1 MKFLIYS
8 IFFWCFFLTPQSL
21 AKPHTPGQMIITGFY
36 GQYPS
41 DPAVKK
47 LKTFIDQKKIG
58 GIILF
63 GRNINHKAQL
73 TTLVQYLKKDTA
85 IFVAIDHEGGLVNR
99 LIDPSFQLNTPS
111 PYDFCNLTLQ
121 HQESQANKVSNTL
134 KTIGINMNFGGV
146 VDIQPMIYP
155 SSICKDQRCYS
166 SSDTKISKCT
176 AIMMAA
182 HFKNNLYFALKHF
195 PGHGSTSIDSHYSLP
210 DITLTHSDYDYM
222 PYHHLLDPNS
232 TYDMVMVGHLL
243 DKNIDEKYPASLS
256 KKHINILKKQLHFD
270 GLIVTDDLNMN
281 ALHLISKHKP
291 TLAKMAASAGNDL
304 LLFGYLSFNDIDS
317 ILNELSN
324 ASKMDVTFHDHMR
337 SSLDKINLALDD

>member
-1 MKFLIYS
+1 MKFLICS
-8 IFFWCFFLTPQSL
+8 IFFCCFFVNSQSL
-21 AKPHTPGQMIITGFY
+21 ANPYTPGQMIITGFY

-47 LKTFIDQKKIG
+47 LKEFIDKKKIG

-63 GRNINHKAQL
+63 GRNISHKDQL
-73 TTLVQYLKKDTA
+73 RTLVQYLKKDTA

-99 LIDPSFQLNTPS
+99 LIDPSFNLNTPS
-111 PYDFCNLTLQ
+111 PYDFCRLTLL
-121 HQESQANKVSNTL
+121 HQENHANKVSNTL
-134 KTIGINMNFGGV
+134 KSIGINMNFGGV

-155 SSICKDQRCYS
+155 SSICNDQRCFS

-176 AIMMAA
+176 TVMMNA

-210 DITLTHSDYDYM
+210 DITFTHSDYEYM
-222 PYHHLLDPNS
+222 PYFHLLDPNS
-232 TYDMVMVGHLL
+232 EYDMVMVGHLL

-256 KKHINILKKQLHFD
+256 KKHIRILKKHLHFD
-270 GLIVTDDLNMN
+270 GLIITDDLNMN
-281 ALHLISKHKP
+281 ALYQISKHKP
-291 TLAKMAASAGNDL
+291 ILAKMAASAGNDL
-304 LLFGYLSFNDIDS
+304 LLFEYLSFNDIES
-317 ILNELSN
+317 ISNELSN
-324 ASKMDVTFHDHMR
+324 ASKIDITFRNQMR